1 MFKIKKIILNN
12 KDEFD
17 FFEDY
22 TLIFGPNNVG
32 KSILFK
38 ILDFMLGSNEKFN
51 NCSLWELQGMDS
63 VNIIDMIVSNGSSL
77 FFRRQKDGVNLYKR
91 NENDDF
97 MLIDIDGYKELI
109 QSYLIANNDCF
120 DFYKAVVKEKLT
132 YRAFAYLN
140 FIDQY
145 ALGNVIHIFPK
156 STDYRYIK
164 RIRKQMMFIFDR
176 ENLMYLNNCEAELED
191 ILKKLNDCEQI
202 IMQKE
207 FLTKSINKEF
217 DYLNIPF
224 KDEMEE
230 NITAFKKYLS
240 DRSTSTIA
248 PVNKELTYLLSV
260 SNTLSTQLEME
271 KTFSKQKELI
281 NSRNKKQQLLV
292 QLLKNSIGEHSE
304 YNDYLKSIES
314 VLNSIK
320 NETDIYS
327 MKDYSASLERIESK
341 LRNVNNL
348 IKQVKNTLSEK
359 NDIEITNSIN
369 LVSHFFDEYKKLN
382 LVNDIVE
389 LEQRKKDLE
398 IIIRNTKD
406 TLGNSKSAHLNKF
419 ITDTYLNMPENL
431 SFVKE
436 DKSKEEFSIEFIP
449 AKTETIGKKI
459 DSIFTNGEE
468 KKLKVEFVPG
478 SKARQ
483 TCWQIIS
490 YIGLMIYAKKE
501 YSSLPILP
509 ILVIDGLNEPFDSN
523 YNLVFNYF
531 ADLCKKNDIQLI
543 VTSTE
548 RIDVEHTLDISNG
561 LNSLH
566 Q

>member
-1 MFKIKKIILNN
+1 M
-12 KDEFD
+12 
-17 FFEDY
+17 
-22 TLIFGPNNVG
+22 
-32 KSILFK
+32 
-38 ILDFMLGSNEKFN
+38 
-51 NCSLWELQGMDS
+51 
-63 VNIIDMIVSNGSSL
+63 
-77 FFRRQKDGVNLYKR
+77 
-91 NENDDF
+91 
-97 MLIDIDGYKELI
+97 
-109 QSYLIANNDCF
+109 
-120 DFYKAVVKEKLT
+120 
-132 YRAFAYLN
+132 
-140 FIDQY
+140 
-145 ALGNVIHIFPK
+145 
-156 STDYRYIK
+156 
-164 RIRKQMMFIFDR
+164 
-176 ENLMYLNNCEAELED
+176 
-191 ILKKLNDCEQI
+191 
-202 IMQKE
+202 
-207 FLTKSINKEF
+207 
-217 DYLNIPF
+217 
-224 KDEMEE
+224 
-230 NITAFKKYLS
+230 
-240 DRSTSTIA
+240 
-248 PVNKELTYLLSV
+248 
-260 SNTLSTQLEME
+260 
-271 KTFSKQKELI
+271 
-281 NSRNKKQQLLV
+281 
-292 QLLKNSIGEHSE
+292 
-304 YNDYLKSIES
+304 
-314 VLNSIK
+314 
-320 NETDIYS
+320 
-327 MKDYSASLERIESK
+327 
-341 LRNVNNL
+341 
-348 IKQVKNTLSEK
+348 
-359 NDIEITNSIN
+359 
-369 LVSHFFDEYKKLN
+369 
-382 LVNDIVE
+382 
-389 LEQRKKDLE
+389 EQRKKDLE